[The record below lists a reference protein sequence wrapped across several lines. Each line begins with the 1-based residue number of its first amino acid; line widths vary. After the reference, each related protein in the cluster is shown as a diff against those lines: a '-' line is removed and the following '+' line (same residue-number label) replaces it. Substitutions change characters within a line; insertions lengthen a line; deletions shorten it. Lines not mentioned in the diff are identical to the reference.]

1 MDHRELRARQYC
13 RAIRLN
19 EVMDFEDVD
28 TQQPL
33 CLSVGALP
41 NAGSINFALMALPE
55 EENNQQRVC
64 AKADALTDDGLVR
77 DLSRCGTGKVTL
89 PLMAPTHPYSYA
101 VFPGVTH
108 AGPTAS
114 YRAVA
119 YAGLQPA
126 PSPPLQ
132 PEQIGAGAPPAPPA
146 AAAVRRRVG
155 RSDLVVRRR
164 PRAVQPGV
172 ADGGGRARV
181 PPPPRPLALRR
192 LHRARRPPPPS
203 TRRAPRSARPP
214 PSPRPFPPLLSPL
227 PPPASAPQKSANP
240 LMRCLEDPSSL
251 LMPMEVA
258 SYLLLATASFV
269 LLCTLVRCCC
279 RCLRAASRFHDEE
292 EGADDDGAS
301 TEDDEPIVTP
311 LPAGVKFHEPPE
323 GGDDDDGAKDDDD
336 LPAYTEVVDGAS
348 LANVER
354 AARAAAAARE

>member
-1 MDHRELRARQYC
+1 MKLTAARTAVLALAGASAMDPRELRARQYC

-55 EENNQQRVC
+55 DDTKEQRVC

-132 PEQIGAGAPPAPPA
+132 PEQIGAGAPPSPPTPPRRCGDEWDALISSCAADLEQFCPEWRTEEDVLECLHLHDRSLSDGCIVRAAP
-146 AAAVRRRVG
+146 
-155 RSDLVVRRR
+155 R
-164 PRAVQPGV
+164 PLR
-172 ADGGGRARV
+172 
-181 PPPPRPLALRR
+181 PPRPPL
-192 LHRARRPPPPS
+192 
-203 TRRAPRSARPP
+203 RAPPLPRLAPSPRSSH
-214 PSPRPFPPLLSPL
+214 PSPRPP
-227 PPPASAPQKSANP
+227 
-240 LMRCLEDPSSL
+240 R
-251 LMPMEVA
+251 
-258 SYLLLATASFV
+258 
-269 LLCTLVRCCC
+269 R
-279 RCLRAASRFHDEE
+279 RRSRP
-292 EGADDDGAS
+292 
-301 TEDDEPIVTP
+301 T
-311 LPAGVKFHEPPE
+311 
-323 GGDDDDGAKDDDD
+323 
-336 LPAYTEVVDGAS
+336 
-348 LANVER
+348 R
-354 AARAAAAARE
+354 

>member
-1 MDHRELRARQYC
+1 
-13 RAIRLN
+13 
-19 EVMDFEDVD
+19 MDFEDVD

-55 EENNQQRVC
+55 DDTKEQRVC

-132 PEQIGAGAPPAPPA
+132 PEQIGAGAPPSPPT
-146 AAAVRRRVG
+146 
-155 RSDLVVRRR
+155 
-164 PRAVQPGV
+164 
-172 ADGGGRARV
+172 
-181 PPPPRPLALRR
+181 PPRRCGDEWDALISSCAADLEQFCPEWRTEEDVLEC
-192 LHRARRPPPPS
+192 LHLHDRSLSDGCIVRAAPPPPS
-203 TRRAPRSARPP
+203 TRRAPARARPLARLA
-214 PSPRPFPPLLSPL
+214 PSPRSSHPL

-354 AARAAAAARE
+354 SGARAAAAAARE